1 MSDLKAQ
8 PLAIPPALKTGDAIS
23 IVAPA
28 SSPKRDRF
36 EAAMANLAARGYR
49 PKIYRDFCTPH
60 GYLSGTDE
68 ERIAE
73 LEAAFRDPETTM
85 VLAVRGGYGCGRIV
99 DRVDF
104 GLLTSRP
111 KIVCGYSDLT
121 ALHAAIQKRC
131 GLVSFHGPNLV
142 AGLGAGEEE
151 TEIESVATF
160 DMLEDMHG
168 EWGCDLTAP
177 FQASLKRLH
186 GGRATGHL
194 IGGNLAVLLSLLGTP
209 DEPDFDG
216 AVLVVEDTGEAPY
229 RVDRLLT
236 QLRTSG
242 RLGKIAGAVLGYF
255 SDYDKDARPAADE
268 VLAEFFG
275 PLGVP
280 AIAGAPFGHEHP
292 NLPLPMGATVRLD
305 ADLPSLELLQPVVMP

>member
-1 MSDLKAQ
+1 MSDVKRT
-8 PLAIPPALKTGDAIS
+8 PLAIPPALKPGDAIS

-36 EAAMANLAARGYR
+36 EAAMANLAAMGYR
-49 PKIYRDFCTPH
+49 PKTYRDFCTPH
-60 GYLSGTDE
+60 GYLSGTDD
-68 ERIAE
+68 ERVAE

-104 GLLTSRP
+104 SLLASRP

-121 ALHAAIQKRC
+121 ALHAAIQRRC

-151 TEIESVATF
+151 NAAETASSFAMFRGVSVSQ
-160 DMLEDMHG
+160 
-168 EWGCDLTAP
+168 LTGS
-177 FQASLKRLH
+177 FQSGIKTLSP
-186 GGRATGHL
+186 GVATGHL
-194 IGGNLAVLLSLLGTP
+194 IGGNLAVLMGLLSTQ
-209 DEPDFDG
+209 DEPDFDR
-216 AVLVVEDTGEAPY
+216 AILMIEDTGEAPY

-255 SDYDKDARPAADE
+255 SDYDKDDRPAADE

-280 AIAGAPFGHEHP
+280 VIAGAPFGHEHP

>member
-1 MSDLKAQ
+1 MSDATRKQ
-8 PLAIPPALKTGDAIS
+8 LAIPPALKPGDAIS

-36 EAAMANLAARGYR
+36 EAAMANLAAIGYR
-49 PKIYRDFCTPH
+49 PKTYRDFCTPH

-73 LEAAFRDPETTM
+73 LEAALRDPETTM

-104 GLLTSRP
+104 SLLTTWP

-121 ALHAAIQKRC
+121 ALHAAIQRRC

-151 TEIESVATF
+151 SAVETDAAMAMFSGRNEF
-160 DMLEDMHG
+160 DL
-168 EWGCDLTAP
+168 LAP
-177 FQASLKRLH
+177 FRYNTRTQHA
-186 GGRATGHL
+186 GAAQGHL
-194 IGGNLAVLLSLLGTP
+194 VGGNLAVLLSLLGTS

-216 AVLVVEDTGEAPY
+216 AILVIEDTGEAPY

-242 RLGKIAGAVLGYF
+242 QLAKIAGAVLGYF
-255 SDYDKDARPAADE
+255 SDYDKDDRPTADE
-268 VLAEFFG
+268 VLEEFFG

-280 AIAGAPFGHEHP
+280 VIAGAPFGHEHP

-305 ADLPSLELLQPVVMP
+305 ADAPSLELLQPVVMP

>member
-1 MSDLKAQ
+1 MSDLKAKQ
-8 PLAIPPALKTGDAIS
+8 LAIPPALKLGDAIS

-36 EAAMANLAARGYR
+36 EAAMANLAAMGYR
-49 PKIYRDFCTPH
+49 PKTYRDFCTPH
-60 GYLSGTDE
+60 GYLSGTDD
-68 ERIAE
+68 ERVAE
-73 LEAAFRDPETTM
+73 LEAAFRDSETTM

-99 DRVDF
+99 DRIDF
-104 GLLTSRP
+104 GLLASRP

-121 ALHAAIQKRC
+121 ALHAAIQRRC

-151 TEIESVATF
+151 NAAETASSFAMFRGVSVSQ
-160 DMLEDMHG
+160 
-168 EWGCDLTAP
+168 LTGS
-177 FQASLKRLH
+177 FQSGIKTLSP
-186 GGRATGHL
+186 GVATGHL
-194 IGGNLAVLLSLLGTP
+194 IGGNLAVLMGLLSTQN
-209 DEPDFDG
+209 EPDFDR
-216 AVLVVEDTGEAPY
+216 AILMIEDTGEAPY

-255 SDYDKDARPAADE
+255 SDYDKDARPTADE

>member
-1 MSDLKAQ
+1 MSDSKAQ
-8 PLAIPPALKTGDAIS
+8 PLAIPPALQPGDAIS

-36 EAAMANLAARGYR
+36 EAAMANLTARGYR
-49 PKIYRDFCTPH
+49 PKVYRDFCTPH
-60 GYLSGTDE
+60 GFLSGTDD
-68 ERIAE
+68 ERVAE

-104 GLLTSRP
+104 SLLTARP

-121 ALHAAIQKRC
+121 ALHAAIQRRC

-142 AGLGAGEEE
+142 AGLGAGDEENAIE
-151 TEIESVATF
+151 TA
-160 DMLEDMHG
+160 
-168 EWGCDLTAP
+168 
-177 FQASLKRLH
+177 ASLKMF
-186 GGRATGHL
+186 GGRNAFDLLAPFRYNTRTQHAGVAEGHL
-194 IGGNLAVLLSLLGTP
+194 VGGNLAVLLGLLGTP
-209 DEPDFDG
+209 DEPDFDD
-216 AVLVVEDTGEAPY
+216 AILVIEDTGEAPY

-242 RLGKIAGAVLGYF
+242 RLTKIAGAVLGYF
-255 SDYDKDARPAADE
+255 SDYDKSDRPTADE
-268 VLAEFFG
+268 VLAEHFE

-280 AIAGAPFGHEHP
+280 VVAGAPFGHEHP

-305 ADLPSLELLQPVVMP
+305 ADAPSLELLQPVVMP

>member
-1 MSDLKAQ
+1 MSDLKRT
-8 PLAIPPALKTGDAIS
+8 PLAIPPALRPGAAIS

-28 SSPKRDRF
+28 SSPKRERF
-36 EAAMANLAARGYR
+36 EAAMANLAAMGYR
-49 PKIYRDFCTPH
+49 PKTYRDFCTPD
-60 GYLSGTDE
+60 GFLAGTDE

-73 LEAAFRDPETTM
+73 LEAAFRDPETSM

-99 DRVDF
+99 DRIDF
-104 GLLTSRP
+104 GLLTARP

-142 AGLGAGEEE
+142 AGLGAGKEENAPE
-151 TEIESVATF
+151 TAASFAMF
-160 DMLEDMHG
+160 SG
-168 EWGCDLTAP
+168 QNGCELTAP
-177 FQASLKRLH
+177 FQCRLQTLH
-186 GGRATGHL
+186 SGVATGHL
-194 IGGNLAVLLSLLGTP
+194 IGGNLAVFVSLLGTP

-216 AVLVVEDTGEAPY
+216 AILVLEDTGEAPY

-255 SDYDKDARPAADE
+255 SDYDKDDRPTADE

-280 AIAGAPFGHEHP
+280 VVSGAPFGHEHP
-292 NLPLPMGATVRLD
+292 NLPLPMGAGVRLD
-305 ADLPSLELLQPVVMP
+305 ADAPGLELLQAVVL

>member
-1 MSDLKAQ
+1 MRKS
-8 PLAIPPALKTGDAIS
+8 LAIPPALRPGDAIS

-36 EAAMANLAARGYR
+36 EAAMANLTALGYR
-49 PKIYRDFCTPH
+49 PKVYRDFCTPH
-60 GYLSGTDE
+60 GFLSGTDD

-104 GLLTSRP
+104 SLLTARP

-121 ALHAAIQKRC
+121 ALHAAIQRRC
-131 GLVSFHGPNLV
+131 GLLSFHGPNLV

-151 TEIESVATF
+151 KAAETAASFAMFRGVSVS
-160 DMLEDMHG
+160 E
-168 EWGCDLTAP
+168 LTGP
-177 FQASLKRLH
+177 FQSSLQALH
-186 GGRATGHL
+186 PGIATGHL

-209 DEPDFDG
+209 DEPDFNG
-216 AVLVVEDTGEAPY
+216 AILMIEDTGEAPY

-242 RLGKIAGAVLGYF
+242 RLGKMAGAVLGYF
-255 SDYDKDARPAADE
+255 SDYDKDARPTADE

-280 AIAGAPFGHEHP
+280 VIAGAPFGHEHP

-305 ADLPSLELLQPVVMP
+305 ADAQGLELLQPVVMP

>member
-1 MSDLKAQ
+1 MSDVKRK
-8 PLAIPPALKTGDAIS
+8 PLAIPPALKPGDAIS

-28 SSPKRDRF
+28 SSPKRERF
-36 EAAMANLAARGYR
+36 EAAMANLTSMGYR
-49 PKIYRDFCTPH
+49 PKTYRDFCTPH

-99 DRVDF
+99 DRVNF
-104 GLLTSRP
+104 SLLTARP

-121 ALHAAIQKRC
+121 ALHAAIQRRC

-151 TEIESVATF
+151 NAAETAASFAMFRGVSVS
-160 DMLEDMHG
+160 E
-168 EWGCDLTAP
+168 LTAP
-177 FQASLKRLH
+177 FNSGLKALH
-186 GGRATGHL
+186 PGVALGQL
-194 IGGNLAVLLSLLGTP
+194 IGGNLAVLMGLLGTP
-209 DEPDFDG
+209 DEPEFDG
-216 AVLVVEDTGEAPY
+216 AILMIEDTGEAPY

-242 RLGKIAGAVLGYF
+242 RLGKIRGAVLGYF
-255 SDYDKDARPAADE
+255 SDYDKDDRPTADE
-268 VLAEFFG
+268 VLAEFFA

-280 AIAGAPFGHEHP
+280 VIAGAPFGHEHP

-305 ADLPSLELLQPVVMP
+305 ADAPGLELLQPVVMP